1 MKETERITKLFE
13 EIYDGD
19 SWVGVSLVDT
29 LKNISG
35 EKAAKKIRSNWNSI
49 WEIVVHIISWR
60 DNVLQ
65 RVNGAITHEP
75 DDNYIRPVEDP
86 SEKEWQKVS
95 LALKNSQE
103 EWISFLTQMND
114 EDLEKIYQG
123 NNSSYYKNIHGIV
136 QHDTYHLG
144 QIVILAKEA

>member
-29 LKNISG
+29 LKNISA
-35 EKAAKKIRSNWNSI
+35 EKAAKKIRPNWNSI

-60 DNVLQ
+60 DNVFQ
-65 RVNGAITHEP
+65 RVHGAITHEP
-75 DDNYIRPVEDP
+75 DNNYIRPVEDP
-86 SEKEWQKVS
+86 SEKEWQKTL

-103 EWISFLTQMND
+103 EWIQFLNQMED

-123 NNSSYYKNIHGIV
+123 NNSSYYKNIH
-136 QHDTYHLG
+136 
-144 QIVILAKEA
+144 